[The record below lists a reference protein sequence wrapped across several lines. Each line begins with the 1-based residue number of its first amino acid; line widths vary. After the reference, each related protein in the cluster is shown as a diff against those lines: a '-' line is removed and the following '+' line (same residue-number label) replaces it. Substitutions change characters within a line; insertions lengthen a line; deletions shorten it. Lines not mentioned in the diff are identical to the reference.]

1 MSFHFKCPHCN
12 AKLEAEDDW
21 QGLETSC
28 PQCSQNIKI
37 VKTSPVPPPLPS
49 TPPPL
54 PSTSSQIK
62 PIFEQSD
69 STFDDDSLLG
79 KINNIKQIILPNTPK
94 PHSTHTAS
102 SSGKCTCGKCHKEID
117 GNVEICPHCGI
128 AREWYRMGFEEEIRG
143 PFSEY
148 DFKEEIKNGAMNAT
162 DYVWRW
168 GQNGWI
174 QLGDS
179 ELKDSLWADIPPTIQ
194 KRPEVDLEILLKML
208 TLLEVILAT
217 VVFFLCLHFKA
228 GSSDA
233 ITGLYV
239 ISHMFGIFW
248 FISIWADG
256 CILRNRKYDVG
267 FSFLYWTPYYLL
279 RRAKVLQYTPT
290 LTPGYFGI
298 YLFMPFVWTIAYQL
312 IYNTIR

>member
-1 MSFHFKCPHCN
+1 MSFHFRCPACN

-21 QGLETSC
+21 AGLETQC

-37 VKTSPVPPPLPS
+37 VKPIPGPPPLPS
-49 TPPPL
+49 TPSL
-54 PSTSSQIK
+54 AKSVS
-62 PIFEQSD
+62 EQSD
-69 STFDDDSLLG
+69 STFDEDSFLD
-79 KINNIKQIILPNTPK
+79 KVCKIKQIIFPAK
-94 PHSTHTAS
+94 PEKHSIPTVS

-117 GNVEICPHCGI
+117 GAVEICPHCGI
-128 AREWYRMGFEEEIRG
+128 TREWYRMGFEEEICG

-148 DFKEEIKNGAMNAT
+148 DFKEDIKNGTMSAF
-162 DYVWRW
+162 DYVWKW

-174 QLGDS
+174 QLGNS
-179 ELKDSLWADIPPTIQ
+179 ELKDSLWVDIPPTIQ

-217 VVFFLCLHFKA
+217 VVFFLCLHFEARK
-228 GSSDA
+228 DDT
-233 ITGLYV
+233 ITGLNV
-239 ISHMFGIFW
+239 ISYIFGIFW
-248 FISIWADG
+248 FISIFADG
-256 CILRNRKYDVG
+256 CILHSRKYDVG

-298 YLFMPFVWTIAYQL
+298 YLFMPFVLTIALQL

>member
-1 MSFHFKCPHCN
+1 MEP
-12 AKLEAEDDW
+12 
-21 QGLETSC
+21 QC

-49 TPPPL
+49 TP
-54 PSTSSQIK
+54 SQTK
-62 PIFEQSD
+62 TVSEQSD
-69 STFDDDSLLG
+69 STFDEDSFLD
-79 KINNIKQIILPNTPK
+79 KVYKIKQIIFPAK
-94 PHSTHTAS
+94 PEKHSIPTVS

-117 GNVEICPHCGI
+117 GAVEICPHCGI
-128 AREWYRMGFEEEIRG
+128 TREWYRMGFEEEICG

-148 DFKEEIKNGAMNAT
+148 DFKEDIKNGTMSAF
-162 DYVWRW
+162 DYVWKW

-179 ELKDSLWADIPPTIQ
+179 ELKDSLWVDIPPTIQ

-217 VVFFLCLHFKA
+217 VVFFLCLHFKV
-228 GSSDA
+228 GSRDT
-233 ITGLYV
+233 ITGLNV
-239 ISHMFGIFW
+239 ISYIFGIFW
-248 FISIWADG
+248 FISIFADG
-256 CILRNRKYDVG
+256 CILHSRKYDVG

-298 YLFMPFVWTIAYQL
+298 YLFMPFVWTIAFQL
-312 IYNTIR
+312 I

>member
-1 MSFHFKCPHCN
+1 MSFHFRCPHCN

-21 QGLETSC
+21 NGMETQC

-49 TPPPL
+49 TP
-54 PSTSSQIK
+54 SQTK
-62 PIFEQSD
+62 TVSEQSD
-69 STFDDDSLLG
+69 STFDEDSFLD
-79 KINNIKQIILPNTPK
+79 KVCKIKQIIFPAK
-94 PHSTHTAS
+94 PEKHSIPTVS

-117 GNVEICPHCGI
+117 GAVEICPHCGI
-128 AREWYRMGFEEEIRG
+128 TREWYRMGFEEEICG

-148 DFKEEIKNGAMNAT
+148 DFKEDIKNGTMSAF
-162 DYVWRW
+162 DYVWKW

-174 QLGDS
+174 QLGNS
-179 ELKDSLWADIPPTIQ
+179 ELKDSLWVDIPPTIQ

-217 VVFFLCLHFKA
+217 VVFFLCLHFEARK
-228 GSSDA
+228 DDT
-233 ITGLYV
+233 ITGLNV
-239 ISHMFGIFW
+239 ISYIFGIFW
-248 FISIWADG
+248 FISIFADG
-256 CILRNRKYDVG
+256 CILHSRKYDVG

-298 YLFMPFVWTIAYQL
+298 YLFMPFVLTIALQL

>member
-1 MSFHFKCPHCN
+1 MSFHFRCPHCN

-21 QGLETSC
+21 NGMETQC

-49 TPPPL
+49 TP
-54 PSTSSQIK
+54 SQTK
-62 PIFEQSD
+62 TVSEQSD
-69 STFDDDSLLG
+69 STFDEDSFLD
-79 KINNIKQIILPNTPK
+79 KVYKIKQIIFPAK
-94 PHSTHTAS
+94 PEKHSIPTVS

-117 GNVEICPHCGI
+117 GAVEICPHCGI
-128 AREWYRMGFEEEIRG
+128 TREWYRMGFEEEICG

-148 DFKEEIKNGAMNAT
+148 DFKEDIKNGTMSAF
-162 DYVWRW
+162 DYVWKW

-179 ELKDSLWADIPPTIQ
+179 ELKDSLWVDIPPTIQ

-217 VVFFLCLHFKA
+217 VVFFLCLHFKV
-228 GSSDA
+228 GSRDT
-233 ITGLYV
+233 ITGLNV
-239 ISHMFGIFW
+239 ISYIFGIFW
-248 FISIWADG
+248 FISIFADG
-256 CILRNRKYDVG
+256 CILHSRKYDVG

-298 YLFMPFVWTIAYQL
+298 YLLMPFVLTIALQL

>member
-1 MSFHFKCPHCN
+1 MPFHFKCPHCN

-21 QGLETSC
+21 NGMETQC

-49 TPPPL
+49 TP
-54 PSTSSQIK
+54 SQTK
-62 PIFEQSD
+62 TVSEQSD
-69 STFDDDSLLG
+69 STFDEDSFLD
-79 KINNIKQIILPNTPK
+79 KVYKIKQIIFFVFSEK
-94 PHSTHTAS
+94 HSIPTVS

-117 GNVEICPHCGI
+117 GAVEICPHCGI
-128 AREWYRMGFEEEIRG
+128 TREWYRMGFEEEICG

-148 DFKEEIKNGAMNAT
+148 DFKEDIKNGTMSAF
-162 DYVWRW
+162 DYVWKW

-174 QLGDS
+174 QLGNS
-179 ELKDSLWADIPPTIQ
+179 ELKDSLWVDIPPTIQ

-217 VVFFLCLHFKA
+217 VVFFLCLHFEARK
-228 GSSDA
+228 DDT
-233 ITGLYV
+233 ITGLNV
-239 ISHMFGIFW
+239 ISYIFGIFW
-248 FISIWADG
+248 FISIFADG
-256 CILRNRKYDVG
+256 CILHSRKYDVG

-298 YLFMPFVWTIAYQL
+298 YLFMPFVLTIALQL